1 MTKDL
6 RACTKC
12 RYLSTEKI
20 CPICGGKTSKEW
32 QGYLIIIDYTR
43 SEIAKKMGIEHNGR
57 YALKV
62 RGES

>member
-6 RACTKC
+6 RACKKC

-20 CPICGGKTSKEW
+20 CPICGGETSKEW
-32 QGYLIIIDYTR
+32 QGYLIIIDYTK